1 MLQENERLDD
11 LIPWYIKARLSNI
24 NNVLVIDSDIDGTLN
39 IINIRG
45 KYYLNV
51 HGDYDGFST
60 IQKLISMI
68 DKPIYCIHFGHLHH
82 NSMDFVQNYKV
93 LMSGSLMGMDDYC
106 VTKRIYGRA
115 QQLVCV
121 CTENGIES
129 TYDVDLQ

>member
-1 MLQENERLDD
+1 
-11 LIPWYIKARLSNI
+11 
-24 NNVLVIDSDIDGTLN
+24 
-39 IINIRG
+39 
-45 KYYLNV
+45 
-51 HGDYDGFST
+51 
-60 IQKLISMI
+60 
-68 DKPIYCIHFGHLHH
+68 
-82 NSMDFVQNYKV
+82 MDFVQNYKV